1 MVCRARPAANDDDG
15 SDGGERL
22 LTPPKS
28 GSGSIGCSKA
38 WRARSHD
45 DDHVDSNVGG
55 ARGSKAGENEAGMA
69 DAAAPLAA
77 EAMDDACAE
86 GGLAS
91 DVPRPKE

>member
-1 MVCRARPAANDDDG
+1 MVCRARAAANDDEG
-15 SDGGERL
+15 RDGGERL
-22 LTPPKS
+22 LTPKS

-45 DDHVDSNVGG
+45 DGHVDSNGG
-55 ARGSKAGENEAGMA
+55 ARGSKAGENEGGMA

-77 EAMDDACAE
+77 EATDDACAE

-91 DVPRPKE
+91 EVPRPKE

>member
-1 MVCRARPAANDDDG
+1 MACRARPAANDDDG

-28 GSGSIGCSKA
+28 GSGSIGC
-38 WRARSHD
+38 
-45 DDHVDSNVGG
+45 
-55 ARGSKAGENEAGMA
+55 SKAGENEAGMA